1 MRTFNHMDDIVCI
14 ATFTQSSEAE
24 VALAFL
30 EGEGI
35 HAALDI
41 PHAARL
47 QPGIGWASGGIKL
60 TVPATDAQRALELLA
75 RES

>member
-1 MRTFNHMDDIVCI
+1 MNDIVCV

-30 EGEGI
+30 EGEGL

-41 PHAARL
+41 PNAARL

-60 TVPATDAQRALELLA
+60 TVPAGEAERARELLA
-75 RES
+75 R

>member
-1 MRTFNHMDDIVCI
+1 MDDIACV
-14 ATFTQSSEAE
+14 ATFNQSSEAE
-24 VALAFL
+24 VALALL

-47 QPGIGWASGGIKL
+47 QPGIAWVSGGIKL
-60 TVPATDAQRALELLA
+60 TVPAAEAERARELLA
-75 RES
+75 RRANF

>member
-1 MRTFNHMDDIVCI
+1 MSDIVCV
-14 ATFTQSSEAE
+14 ATFNQSAEAE

-41 PHAARL
+41 PNASRL
-47 QPGIGWASGGIKL
+47 YPGIAWGSGGIKL
-60 TVPATDAQRALELLA
+60 TVPADEAQRARELLEL
-75 RES
+75 E

>member
-1 MRTFNHMDDIVCI
+1 MNDPHDIVCI

-41 PHAARL
+41 PNAARL
-47 QPGIGWASGGIKL
+47 QPGIGWLSGGIKL
-60 TVPATDAQRALELLA
+60 TVPSIDAERARELLA
-75 RES
+75 GGTSTA